1 MQLHL
6 QLPHSFEVEWLRE
19 IPGDQPLIHYY
30 PADSTAGGKDGLLLR
45 FQPQQGAAWIGCFAF
60 GTDAPNAPTTVVA
73 SPDPS
78 TAFVVARGAG
88 YAVHPNVPE
97 TCEPLPVFPVVFVKV
112 VPEQKLVDFGG
123 QTALAVYGPQGL
135 SWFKRVVQDELKVQ
149 RIGDHSIH
157 FTGWDAAEGK
167 TVEGCI
173 DLGSGEK
180 CP

>member
-6 QLPHSFEVEWLRE
+6 QLPHSFQIEWLRE

-45 FQPQQGAAWIGCFAF
+45 FQPEQGAEWVGCFAF
-60 GTDAPNAPTTVVA
+60 GTGAPNAPTTVVA

-78 TAFVVARGAG
+78 IAFVVAQGAG
-88 YAVHPNVPE
+88 YSVHPHAPE
-97 TCEPLPVFPVVFVKV
+97 TCEPLPVCPVLFVKV
-112 VPEQKLVDFGG
+112 VPEQKLVIFGG

-149 RIGDHSIH
+149 RIGDRSIH

-167 TVEGCI
+167 TIEGCI

-180 CP
+180 CR

>member
-19 IPGDQPLIHYY
+19 MPAGHPAIRYY
-30 PADSTAGGKDGLLLR
+30 PADSAAGGKEGLLLR
-45 FQPQQGAAWIGCFAF
+45 FQPQQGGAWIGCFAF
-60 GTDAPNAPTTVVA
+60 GSDAPDAPTTVVS

-88 YAVHPNVPE
+88 YAVHPDAPE
-97 TCEPLPVFPVVFVKV
+97 TCDPLPVFPVLFVKV
-112 VPEQKLVDFGG
+112 VPEQKLVIFGG
-123 QTALAVYGPQGL
+123 QTALAVYGPRGL

-149 RIGDHSIH
+149 RIGDRSIY

-167 TVEGCI
+167 TIEGCI
-173 DLGSGEK
+173 DLGSGET